1 MRAIVIALVG
11 ALLIVAPG
19 SASANESGESVVLAF
34 TGDTVIHLP
43 VSAAAARNGDPYDFG
58 PMFSPVSHLLSLADL
73 AVCHLET
80 PLDPDGRPS
89 GYPLFNA
96 PTELATALAGAGY
109 DGCSTASNHSFDRGV
124 GGVLGTLDVL
134 DAAGLKQAGSLRVPE
149 GSRFALYEAGGLTI
163 GHVSGTYWLN
173 GLRLPSEMPWLVQLL
188 DTREMIGAA
197 AMAKNAGADLVV
209 ASVHCCT
216 EYVSQPTPGQV
227 DFARQ
232 LIGSAYVDLVVTHHS
247 HVVGPI
253 ERVGDEF
260 VLHGLGNFLSAQR
273 QFPALQDGVI
283 AMIEAVEGPGG
294 WRFESVS
301 AVPTLVSR
309 YSYRIVAA
317 EDGSPSFARTMNA
330 LESMGTRVGVY
341 EIPGLTS
348 EQLAMIE

>member
-1 MRAIVIALVG
+1 MVS
-11 ALLIVAPG
+11 APATAMG
-19 SASANESGESVVLAF
+19 SESGESVVLAF

-43 VSAAAARNGDPYDFG
+43 VSAAAARNGDPYDFS
-58 PMFSPVSHLLSLADL
+58 PMFSPVSHLLSRADL

-80 PLDPDGRPS
+80 PLDPTALPS

-96 PTELATALAGAGY
+96 PTEFATALAGAGY

-124 GGVLGTLDVL
+124 GGVLGTLDAL
-134 DAAGLKQAGSLRVPE
+134 DAAGLKRTGSFRVPE

-173 GLRLPSEMPWLVQLL
+173 GLRLPSDMPWLVQLL

-227 DFARQ
+227 DIAHQ

-247 HVVGPI
+247 HVVGPV

-283 AMIEAVEGPGG
+283 AMVEAVEGPGG

-309 YSYRIVAA
+309 YSYRIVPA
-317 EDGSPSFARTMNA
+317 EEGSPSFARTMGTLN
-330 LESMGTRVGVY
+330 SMGTPVGVY
-341 EIPGLTS
+341 RLPGLTA
-348 EQLAMIE
+348 EQLALIG